1 MSNLSANAQLVSE
14 IFDEVA
20 KGNGAP
26 FWEACDDQVVWRTIG
41 DGTWSGEFIGKQT
54 SIRDAET

>member
-1 MSNLSANAQLVSE
+1 MTQLSPNAQLVSS

-26 FWEACDDQVVWRTIG
+26 FWEACLPLLSLVERAPNHN
-41 DGTWSGEFIGKQT
+41 EA
-54 SIRDAET
+54 RDYGL